1 MGEIWGD
8 AREWL
13 QGQHFDG
20 VMNYRLGWSSLGW
33 VAGDR
38 LRQGYRNPEYPLNPL
53 SSEELIDIWSTT
65 SGWYRPAV
73 NRAQMN
79 LLDSHDVPRALHS
92 LNGDVKALKLA
103 LLLLFLQP
111 GAPCVYYGTEAAL
124 AGGPDAE
131 QSGGPEPAC
140 REAFPWGEPW
150 AADLRS
156 TIAGLA
162 DLRRNH
168 PNLIRGDLQW
178 QPTGRDGMLGRTSG
192 GLSVWVNR
200 STSQSLEIR
209 PGTSTIWTCG
219 TCDGRFLAPQSAVV
233 VLQG

>member
-1 MGEIWGD
+1 
-8 AREWL
+8 
-13 QGQHFDG
+13 
-20 VMNYRLGWSSLGW
+20 MNYRLGWSSLGW

-38 LRQGYRNPEYPLNPL
+38 LRQGYTNPEYPLIPL

-111 GAPCVYYGTEAAL
+111 GAPCVYYGTESGL
-124 AGGPDAE
+124 C
-131 QSGGPEPAC
+131 GGPEPAC

-150 AADLRS
+150 PADLSS
-156 TIAGLA
+156 TIAALA

-168 PNLIRGDLQW
+168 PNLIRGDLKW
-178 QPTGRDGMLGRTSG
+178 EPIGRDGLLGSTPC

-200 STSQSLEIR
+200 STTTSLQID
-209 PGTSTIWTCG
+209 PGISRIWSCG
-219 TCDGRFLAPQSAVV
+219 ACDGQALEPQSAVV
-233 VLQG
+233 HLQG